1 MLFTFRFIQSA
12 FHSKYGQA
20 NVKALQNRFKII
32 FKHYDEALLLIK
44 LAFPS
49 TSVTRLV
56 DVLEFGQVFKAFGN
70 NYFAQISHILREFFV
85 NESKSIIFLVKSF
98 LGNFF
103 DIWRFFSGHT
113 AFYLIF
119 FFTFLL
125 DYWEKIFYWK
135 KTDIRALKIIW
146 YGSRA
151 AKLFKSFVS
160 QLSGAYPMKLFVNY
174 LWIFGPK

>member
-1 MLFTFRFIQSA
+1 MLFTFRVIQSA

-32 FKHYDEALLLIK
+32 FKHYDEVLLLIK

-70 NYFAQISHILREFFV
+70 NYFAQISRILREFFV

-103 DIWRFFSGHT
+103 DIWRFFLVT
-113 AFYLIF
+113 
-119 FFTFLL
+119 LL
-125 DYWEKIFYWK
+125 SIP
-135 KTDIRALKIIW
+135 TPGTCLNQGQIQPNCI
-146 YGSRA
+146 
-151 AKLFKSFVS
+151 KLQKPF
-160 QLSGAYPMKLFVNY
+160 P
-174 LWIFGPK
+174 